1 MSKRAHEDSD
11 AERLAGRVDV
21 LVQQLGNFVAR
32 HNADDNKVR
41 IVNLASEFGRT
52 LNGRMARV
60 VGNPSREECQD
71 AVLGKSHARVRVK
84 VEGENEPVKM
94 RMCNLLPSDARYEPD
109 GGKVTLTTA
118 RARELVAAVV
128 NNQRD
133 DIPNLQERQDVIERI
148 RAADAWLAKTE
159 GVEGAGAPII
169 PVIKCGAL
177 GRPPSGTPRAVE
189 NSMNQVCPACSG
201 SGDVTFETYGDG
213 IVGIDCECVV
223 CTEPVAAG
231 GDAMGLPCRHVFHR
245 KCLEQWLAT
254 RTETNQTPNCPTC
267 RTELAMSHELYAAD
281 YDAEEML
288 RRRFA
293 EYFTSGFC
301 VCCQAQMIEVDPVVY
316 LDPLNGTAP
325 VVLTRSQLPAQ
336 IKYGVRYP
344 GDVIKELPDGFMI
357 TRCQGER
364 KAAISINVSPAP
376 IQNDPA
382 KDRSRRA

>member
-1 MSKRAHEDSD
+1 MSKRAHEVSD

-118 RARELVAAVV
+118 RARELVAPVV

-169 PVIKCGAL
+169 PVSYTHL
-177 GRPPSGTPRAVE
+177 T
-189 NSMNQVCPACSG
+189 
-201 SGDVTFETYGDG
+201 
-213 IVGIDCECVV
+213 
-223 CTEPVAAG
+223 
-231 GDAMGLPCRHVFHR
+231 LPTILLV
-245 KCLEQWLAT
+245 
-254 RTETNQTPNCPTC
+254 
-267 RTELAMSHELYAAD
+267 
-281 YDAEEML
+281 
-288 RRRFA
+288 
-293 EYFTSGFC
+293 
-301 VCCQAQMIEVDPVVY
+301 
-316 LDPLNGTAP
+316 
-325 VVLTRSQLPAQ
+325 
-336 IKYGVRYP
+336 
-344 GDVIKELPDGFMI
+344 
-357 TRCQGER
+357 
-364 KAAISINVSPAP
+364 
-376 IQNDPA
+376 
-382 KDRSRRA
+382 